1 MLGINL
7 QCQLFKNTEEVSLIF
22 SCDELVNYAVRDE
35 ISLTI
40 LSQYV
45 SQLISIYDLKNRWIY
60 C

>member
-7 QCQLFKNTEEVSLIF
+7 QFQQFKNTEEVSLIF

-45 SQLISIYDLKNRWIY
+45 LQLMINI
-60 C
+60 